1 LECAELLFDLH
12 RADFRQAKDAFENM
26 PIPTIEP
33 DKIEEEVV
41 HATKENEELE
51 AIAEDAT
58 DAIASQREADA
69 KLNAKTEAKKLS
81 AKGGTGK
88 GAATKNKIS
97 VKKKK

>member
-1 LECAELLFDLH
+1 
-12 RADFRQAKDAFENM
+12 M